1 MNTGTPKTLDWSDL
15 DRRTVDVVRALAM
28 DAVEEAGSGHPG
40 TAMSLAPVAY
50 LLFQKVMRHDPTDPK
65 WIGRDRFVLSCGH
78 SSLTLYIQL
87 YLAGYGLSLNDIKRL
102 RQWGSLTPGHPE
114 YGHTAGVETTTGPL
128 GQGIGN
134 AVGMAMAARRE
145 RGLFD
150 PDTPIGES
158 PFDHYIYVLCSDG
171 DVQEGISHEV
181 SALAGTQKLG
191 NLIVIW
197 DDNRISIED
206 DTQIAFT
213 EDVVARYAADE
224 EARRRILDNRIYR
237 EISGTL
243 AGSQEYMAMERLYEL
258 HEGGGYDLLVLDTPP
273 SRNALDFLDAP
284 RRLVPAMRDGLTSTN
299 VFVHVEATRA
309 GAGIGFL
316 PCFMGDLHAD
326 LVRLLPDD
334 VAELLPYWMVLRP
347 DSMRRPAVAA
357 VVQALREQT
366 AAHRE
371 FLLGRGKTSSVAP

>member
-213 EDVVARYAADE
+213 EDVVARYAAYGWHVQEVEWVGEDGSYHE
-224 EARRRILDNRIYR
+224 DVAALYDAIRAAQAGD
-237 EISGTL
+237 GTSLFHPAAHHHRL
-243 AGSQEYMAMERLYEL
+243 AVPEQAE
-258 HEGGGYDLLVLDTPP
+258 HGGD
-273 SRNALDFLDAP
+273 P
-284 RRLVPAMRDGLTSTN
+284 RR
-299 VFVHVEATRA
+299 TRW
-309 GAGIGFL
+309 G
-316 PCFMGDLHAD
+316 
-326 LVRLLPDD
+326 
-334 VAELLPYWMVLRP
+334 
-347 DSMRRPAVAA
+347 
-357 VVQALREQT
+357 
-366 AAHRE
+366 
-371 FLLGRGKTSSVAP
+371 

>member
-1 MNTGTPKTLDWSDL
+1 HWPGFAKGALARVNTGTPKTLDWSDL

-65 WIGRDRFVLSCGH
+65 WIGRDRFVQSCGH
-78 SSLTLYIQL
+78 SSLMLYIQL
-87 YLAGYGLSLNDIKRL
+87 YLAGVGLSLNDIKRL
-102 RQWGSLTPGHPE
+102 RQWRSLTPGHPE

-181 SALAGTQKLG
+181 SALAGTLKLG

-197 DDNRISIED
+197 DDNRISIEY

-213 EDVVARYAADE
+213 EDVVARYAAYGWHAQEVEWVGEDGSYHEDMAALYDAIRAAQAETERSSFIRLRTIIGWPSPNRQNTGAIRGAALGAE
-224 EARRRILDNRIYR
+224 E
-237 EISGTL
+237 
-243 AGSQEYMAMERLYEL
+243 
-258 HEGGGYDLLVLDTPP
+258 
-273 SRNALDFLDAP
+273 
-284 RRLVPAMRDGLTSTN
+284 
-299 VFVHVEATRA
+299 
-309 GAGIGFL
+309 
-316 PCFMGDLHAD
+316 
-326 LVRLLPDD
+326 
-334 VAELLPYWMVLRP
+334 
-347 DSMRRPAVAA
+347 VAA
-357 VVQALREQT
+357 TKRV
-366 AAHRE
+366 
-371 FLLGRGKTSSVAP
+371 LGLNPEAQ